1 MTVSRTGRTL
11 LLLALG
17 MIIGTSTIHAPAAYA
32 EIPPNCENRPWGFLG
47 SQTRQICD
55 QPIRADGYW
64 TRHRVIGV
72 PRHYENPTSSCSNSY
87 FGTNCTYYPGGWV
100 GDRVASDDTYEV
112 RADTVLPDEPGHMP
126 DPAPAPPAPPEAPA
140 P

>member
-17 MIIGTSTIHAPAAYA
+17 MIIGTSTIHAPAAHA

-64 TRHRVIGV
+64 TRHRTHLQDI
-72 PRHYENPTSSCSNSY
+72 
-87 FGTNCTYYPGGWV
+87 
-100 GDRVASDDTYEV
+100 DVA
-112 RADTVLPDEPGHMP
+112 VLRRLGR
-126 DPAPAPPAPPEAPA
+126 
-140 P
+140 